1 MNFLRTKEHP
11 ETEATV
17 GQILYNCQNDHHA
30 MRLIS
35 YRIRDIISKIFPD
48 LIPFIRNGMSTKKII
63 LKYDSN
69 NFPLLDRGKIIE
81 RQTGLNESQ
90 YNLAKNLGFEIK
102 RPQKKLESVVES
114 VEYEVAKKST

>member
-1 MNFLRTKEHP
+1 
-11 ETEATV
+11 
-17 GQILYNCQNDHHA
+17 